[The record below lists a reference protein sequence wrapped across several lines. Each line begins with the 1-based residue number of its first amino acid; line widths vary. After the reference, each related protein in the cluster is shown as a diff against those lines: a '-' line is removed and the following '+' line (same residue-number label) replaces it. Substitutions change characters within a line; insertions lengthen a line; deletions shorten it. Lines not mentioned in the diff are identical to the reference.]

1 MYNPGLSQYSIF
13 SRNGAKNQKSITLV
27 PMDTMELTWGSTY
40 AKLRMVRTPC
50 PPKNAAAN
58 VA

>member
-1 MYNPGLSQYSIF
+1 MYNPGLSQYSAR
-13 SRNGAKNQKSITLV
+13 SRSGAKNQKSTTQV
-27 PMDTMELTWGSTY
+27 PMDSMELTWGSTY
-40 AKLRMVRTPC
+40 AKLRMVRTTC